1 MTAEYPQ
8 GDEPLIPM
16 PALSLPGSAPG
27 GRHGRAVPAAGVLPG
42 NPGRL
47 HPGRRR
53 GQRLPH
59 PPLLPAL
66 GRRPAPRPRQPSL
79 TGEVNQPSA
88 LGLQPICAIG
98 TRQAW

>member
-42 NPGRL
+42 IQDAFTWAGDEDSVFPIRRFYQRWGAARL
-47 HPGRRR
+47 HGRDSR
-53 GQRLPH
+53 H
-59 PPLLPAL
+59 
-66 GRRPAPRPRQPSL
+66 
-79 TGEVNQPSA
+79 
-88 LGLQPICAIG
+88 
-98 TRQAW
+98 